1 MKTITGECLTVLGK
15 STCINKQGQ
24 LNSGREN
31 SGIKKRKWD
40 VLKSLPHGKN
50 RKISKFH
57 RLTLNRRLIYFA
69 LTLTLFSTILFQ
81 VFFSFHLVYTY
92 ESQILNTN
100 VITLCYILMK

>member
-1 MKTITGECLTVLGK
+1 MKTISGECLTVLGK
-15 STCINKQGQ
+15 STCINKQVQ

-50 RKISKFH
+50 RH
-57 RLTLNRRLIYFA
+57 RLTLHRRLIYFA